1 MHQRHLSA
9 ASDGTSVC
17 WLLCFSESALWYE
30 LPQKP
35 RVAALQGGSAPT
47 APCPGP
53 QLHSNKRGAAS
64 EEKGLMHKDRSS
76 RTKPHETHRK
86 GADRAWGHCGDLV
99 RAGDRVSVCVC
110 VHVCAVYMHACV
122 YVYVCVLCTGVCVCM
137 CISVCAVHVCCT
149 RVVCVHC
156 MCVHVCV
163 MYRCVCVSVLL
174 VHMCA
179 CVQACV
185 CTCMCVRVYMR
196 ACVTCV
202 YPVHLHT
209 CVCDFEGQR
218 APGLYHNL
226 ERPFLF

>member
-110 VHVCAVYMHACV
+110 SCVCRIHACMRLCVCVCVVHRCVCVHVHKCVCSSCVLHTCCMCTLYVCACVCHVQVCMCICVACAYVCMCAGMCVHVHVCA
-122 YVYVCVLCTGVCVCM
+122 
-137 CISVCAVHVCCT
+137 CI
-149 RVVCVHC
+149 
-156 MCVHVCV
+156 
-163 MYRCVCVSVLL
+163 
-174 VHMCA
+174 
-179 CVQACV
+179 
-185 CTCMCVRVYMR
+185 R